1 MWNLLILFNMG
12 NNLKTVLGKKK
23 LTLCWPKKWTRLWT
37 RYGGTGERLPVVF
50 SG

>member
-1 MWNLLILFNMG
+1 MWNLLIFFNMG
-12 NNLKTVLGKKK
+12 NNLKIVLGKTKTHTV
-23 LTLCWPKKWTRLWT
+23 LAQKWTRLWT